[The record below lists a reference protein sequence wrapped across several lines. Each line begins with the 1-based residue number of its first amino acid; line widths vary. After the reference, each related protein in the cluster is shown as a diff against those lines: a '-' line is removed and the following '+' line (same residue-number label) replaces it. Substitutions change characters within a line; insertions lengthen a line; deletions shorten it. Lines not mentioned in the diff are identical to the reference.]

1 MQPLDKGVDFRP
13 LTAWQGRHVIML
25 MAFQRHVAK
34 RRNQLAAL
42 QPLLHQPFTPHRYP
56 HMIHRRN
63 HR

>member
-13 LTAWQGRHVIML
+13 LTARQGGHVIML
-25 MAFQRHVAK
+25 MAFQRHIAE
-34 RRNQLAAL
+34 RGDQLPTL

-56 HMIHRRN
+56 DMIHRRN